1 MKIKL
6 LSYSTINRIAAG
18 EVIERPAS
26 VVKELV
32 ENAIDAASTKID
44 ISLQQ
49 AGKNLII
56 ISDDGIGMSEEDL
69 KIAVERH
76 TTSKL
81 DESDLQNI
89 HTFGFRGEALPSIG
103 SVSKMLI
110 TSKARGADRAYHIQ
124 LSGGHNKDIK
134 PTIHNEGTKI
144 EIRDLFFATP
154 ARLKFL
160 RSDKTELAASVD
172 VIKKIALAHPKI
184 SITLSHDSKIIIKV
198 KGQDG
203 NFDDLLKQRIIDIL
217 GCDFIENSV
226 HINLQRPEISVY
238 GFTSLPTFNRASA
251 EDQFLFVNNRPVKD
265 KLLQVALRLAY
276 QDYLARD
283 RHPVSVLFL
292 QIDPHMVDV
301 NVHPAKTEV
310 RFHDPITIRGLLIS
324 SIKDALA
331 TRSHMVSTNIATTA
345 LGLFRN
351 TNTTNNNFV
360 KTNKAVQKNPTSSS
374 NKVYPDGLSISDN
387 ISTYKAQNLTIPRHN
402 DSSNVQQQLIKTDPH
417 AKVEVLEDDI
427 LDLDCNNK
435 PLVKFTSTREYAG
448 GLKPYPSSNTAN
460 SVTDS
465 SLAPLPKL
473 PAEVKLCKKSNVA
486 LGAARAQLHGTY
498 IISQTADSIIIVDQ
512 HAAHERLGYEKIKQ
526 MISNNGLIKQR
537 LLMPEIVELPDVK
550 RADLLYNKK
559 DDLSK
564 LGLSLEK
571 FGERSIIVSETPSL
585 LGNTDI
591 NQLTQD
597 LADNLSDL
605 GENISLIQLIEH
617 VTETYACHY
626 AIRAGRKL
634 SSEEMNELLRQMEK
648 TPFSGQC
655 NHGRPTYIELKLKDI
670 ERLFGRR

>member
-6 LSYSTINRIAAG
+6 LSDSTINRIAAG

-44 ISLQQ
+44 IMLEQ
-49 AGKNLII
+49 AGKNLIV
-56 ISDDGIGMSEEDL
+56 ISDNGIGMSEDDL
-69 KIAVERH
+69 NIAIERH

-81 DESDLQNI
+81 DELDLLNI

-110 TSKARGADRAYHIQ
+110 TSKARGADRAYQMQI
-124 LSGGHNKDIK
+124 SGGSNKGSK

-160 RSDKTELAASVD
+160 RSDKTEFAASLD

-184 SITLSHDSKIIIKV
+184 SINLSHDGKNILKA

-203 NFDDLLKQRIIDIL
+203 NFDEILKQRIIDIV
-217 GCDFIENSV
+217 GSDFIENSV

-238 GFTSLPTFNRASA
+238 GFTSIPTFNRASA

-265 KLLQVALRLAY
+265 KLLQIALRVAY

-292 QIDPHMVDV
+292 QIDPQMVDV

-310 RFHDPITIRGLLIS
+310 RFHDPNTIRGLLVS

-331 TRSHMVSTNIATTA
+331 TKSHMVSTNIATTA

-351 TNTTNNNFV
+351 TATTNNAV
-360 KTNKAVQKNPTSSS
+360 KTNIPLQKSPSSS
-374 NKVYPDGLSISDN
+374 KKIYPDNLTPHNLSVSDN
-387 ISTYKAQNLTIPRHN
+387 SSTYRAQNLTLPKSN
-402 DSSNVQQQLIKTDPH
+402 QNSSNIQQPLIKTEPH
-417 AKVEVLEDDI
+417 AKVEVVEDYTHS
-427 LDLDCNNK
+427 DCNN
-435 PLVKFTSTREYAG
+435 
-448 GLKPYPSSNTAN
+448 GL
-460 SVTDS
+460 
-465 SLAPLPKL
+465 
-473 PAEVKLCKKSNVA
+473 

-498 IISQTADSIIIVDQ
+498 IISQTADSIVIVDQ

-526 MISNNGLIKQR
+526 TISSNGLIKQR
-537 LLMPEIVELPDVK
+537 LLIPEIVELPDVK

-559 DDLSK
+559 ADLSK
-564 LGLSLEK
+564 LGLSIEK
-571 FGERSIIVSETPSL
+571 FGERSIIVSEAPSL
-585 LGNTDI
+585 LGDI
-591 NQLTQD
+591 NISQLIQD

-626 AIRAGRKL
+626 SIRAGRKL

-670 ERLFGRR
+670 ERLFGRT

>member
-6 LSYSTINRIAAG
+6 LSDSTINRIAAG

-44 ISLQQ
+44 IMLEQ
-49 AGKNLII
+49 AGKNLIV
-56 ISDDGIGMSEEDL
+56 ISDNGIGMSEEEL
-69 KIAVERH
+69 NIAVERH

-81 DESDLQNI
+81 DELDLLNI

-110 TSKARGADRAYHIQ
+110 TSKARGADRAYQMQI
-124 LSGGHNKDIK
+124 SGGHNKESK

-160 RSDKTELAASVD
+160 RSDKTEFAASVD

-184 SITLSHDSKIIIKV
+184 SINLSHDGRNILKV
-198 KGQDG
+198 KGQEG
-203 NFDDLLKQRIIDIL
+203 NFDKILKQRIIDIV
-217 GCDFIENSV
+217 GYDFIENSV

-265 KLLQVALRLAY
+265 KLLQIALRVAY

-292 QIDPHMVDV
+292 QIDPQMVDV

-310 RFHDPITIRGLLIS
+310 RFHDPNTIRGLLVS

-331 TRSHMVSTNIATTA
+331 TKSHMVSTNIATTA

-351 TNTTNNNFV
+351 TTTTTGNTV
-360 KTNKAVQKNPTSSS
+360 KTNTVSQKSPSSS
-374 NKVYPDGLSISDN
+374 NKIYPNNLSVSDN
-387 ISTYKAQNLTIPRHN
+387 SSTYRAQNLMPPKSN
-402 DSSNVQQQLIKTDPH
+402 QNSSNVQQPLIKTEPY
-417 AKVEVLEDDI
+417 AKVEIAEDYTHT
-427 LDLDCNNK
+427 DCNNV
-435 PLVKFTSTREYAG
+435 L
-448 GLKPYPSSNTAN
+448 
-460 SVTDS
+460 
-465 SLAPLPKL
+465 
-473 PAEVKLCKKSNVA
+473 

-498 IISQTADSIIIVDQ
+498 IISQTADSIVIVDQ

-537 LLMPEIVELPDVK
+537 LLIPEIVELPDIK

-559 DDLSK
+559 TDISK
-564 LGLSLEK
+564 LGLSIEK
-571 FGERSIIVSETPSL
+571 FGERSIIVSEAPSL
-585 LGNTDI
+585 LGDI
-591 NQLTQD
+591 NISQLIQD

-634 SSEEMNELLRQMEK
+634 SAEEMNELLRQMEK

-670 ERLFGRR
+670 ERLFGRI

>member
-6 LSYSTINRIAAG
+6 LSDSTINRIAAG

-32 ENAIDAASTKID
+32 ENAIDAASTRID

-124 LSGGHNKDIK
+124 SSGGHNKEIK

-184 SITLSHDSKIIIKV
+184 SINLSHDGKNIIKV

-217 GCDFIENSV
+217 GYDFIENSV

-238 GFTSLPTFNRASA
+238 GFTSIPTFNRASA

-265 KLLQVALRLAY
+265 KLLQIALRLAY

-310 RFHDPITIRGLLIS
+310 KFHDPSTIRGLLIS

-351 TNTTNNNFV
+351 TATTNSFV
-360 KTNKAVQKNPTSSS
+360 KTNKAFQKNPTSS
-374 NKVYPDGLSISDN
+374 NKVYPNSLSISDN
-387 ISTYKAQNLTIPRHN
+387 ISTYKSQNLTIPRHN

-435 PLVKFTSTREYAG
+435 PLAKFTSTRESAG
-448 GLKPYPSSNTAN
+448 GLNPHPSSSTAN

-473 PAEVKLCKKSNVA
+473 PAEVELYKKSNVA

-526 MISNNGLIKQR
+526 MISNSGLIKQR

>member
-6 LSYSTINRIAAG
+6 LSDSTINRIAAG

-44 ISLQQ
+44 IMLEQ
-49 AGKNLII
+49 AGKNLIV
-56 ISDDGIGMSEEDL
+56 ISDNGIGMSEDDL
-69 KIAVERH
+69 NIAIERH

-81 DESDLQNI
+81 DELDLLNI

-110 TSKARGADRAYHIQ
+110 TSKARGADRAYQMQI
-124 LSGGHNKDIK
+124 SGGSNKGSK

-160 RSDKTELAASVD
+160 RSDKTEFAASLD

-184 SITLSHDSKIIIKV
+184 SINLSHDGKNILKV

-203 NFDDLLKQRIIDIL
+203 NFDEILKQRIIDIV
-217 GCDFIENSV
+217 GSDFIENSV

-238 GFTSLPTFNRASA
+238 GFTSIPTFNRASA

-265 KLLQVALRLAY
+265 KLLQIALRVAY

-292 QIDPHMVDV
+292 QIDPQMVDV

-310 RFHDPITIRGLLIS
+310 RFHDPNTIRGLLVS

-331 TRSHMVSTNIATTA
+331 TKSHMVSTNIATTA

-351 TNTTNNNFV
+351 TATTNNAV
-360 KTNKAVQKNPTSSS
+360 KTNIPLQKSPSSS
-374 NKVYPDGLSISDN
+374 KKIYPDNLTPHNLSVSDN
-387 ISTYKAQNLTIPRHN
+387 SSTYRAQNLTLPKSN
-402 DSSNVQQQLIKTDPH
+402 QNSSNIQQPLIKTEPH
-417 AKVEVLEDDI
+417 AKVEVVEDYTHS
-427 LDLDCNNK
+427 DCNN
-435 PLVKFTSTREYAG
+435 
-448 GLKPYPSSNTAN
+448 GL
-460 SVTDS
+460 
-465 SLAPLPKL
+465 
-473 PAEVKLCKKSNVA
+473 

-498 IISQTADSIIIVDQ
+498 IISQTADSIVIVDQ

-526 MISNNGLIKQR
+526 TISSNGLIKQR
-537 LLMPEIVELPDVK
+537 LLIPEIVELPDVK

-559 DDLSK
+559 ADLSK
-564 LGLSLEK
+564 LGLSIEK
-571 FGERSIIVSETPSL
+571 FGERSIIVSEAPSL
-585 LGNTDI
+585 LGDI
-591 NQLTQD
+591 NISQLIQD

-626 AIRAGRKL
+626 SIRAGRKL

-670 ERLFGRR
+670 ERLFGRT

>member
-6 LSYSTINRIAAG
+6 LSDSTINRIAAG

-44 ISLQQ
+44 IMLEQ
-49 AGKNLII
+49 AGKNLIV
-56 ISDDGIGMSEEDL
+56 ISDNGIGMSEEEL
-69 KIAVERH
+69 NIAVERH

-81 DESDLQNI
+81 DELDLLNI

-110 TSKARGADRAYHIQ
+110 TSKARGADRAYQMQI
-124 LSGGHNKDIK
+124 SGGHNKESK

-154 ARLKFL
+154 VRLKFL
-160 RSDKTELAASVD
+160 RSDKTEFAASVD

-184 SITLSHDSKIIIKV
+184 SINLSHDGRNILKV
-198 KGQDG
+198 KGQEG
-203 NFDDLLKQRIIDIL
+203 NFDKILKQRIIDIV
-217 GCDFIENSV
+217 GYDFIENSV

-265 KLLQVALRLAY
+265 KLLQIALRVAY

-292 QIDPHMVDV
+292 QIDPQMVDV

-310 RFHDPITIRGLLIS
+310 RFHDPNTIRGLLVS

-331 TRSHMVSTNIATTA
+331 TKSHMVSTNIATTA

-351 TNTTNNNFV
+351 TATTNNSVV
-360 KTNKAVQKNPTSSS
+360 KTNIVSQKSPSFS
-374 NKVYPDGLSISDN
+374 NKIYPNNLSVSDN
-387 ISTYKAQNLTIPRHN
+387 SSTYRAQNLTLPKSTQ
-402 DSSNVQQQLIKTDPH
+402 DSSNVQQPLIKTEPY
-417 AKVEVLEDDI
+417 AKVEIAEDYAHT
-427 LDLDCNNK
+427 DCNNV
-435 PLVKFTSTREYAG
+435 L
-448 GLKPYPSSNTAN
+448 
-460 SVTDS
+460 
-465 SLAPLPKL
+465 
-473 PAEVKLCKKSNVA
+473 

-498 IISQTADSIIIVDQ
+498 IISQTADSIVIVDQ

-537 LLMPEIVELPDVK
+537 LLIPEIVELPDIK

-559 DDLSK
+559 TDISK
-564 LGLSLEK
+564 LGLSIEK
-571 FGERSIIVSETPSL
+571 FGERSIIVSEAPSL
-585 LGNTDI
+585 LGDI
-591 NQLTQD
+591 NISQLIQD

-634 SSEEMNELLRQMEK
+634 SAEEMNELLRQMEK

-670 ERLFGRR
+670 ERLFGRI

>member
-6 LSYSTINRIAAG
+6 LSDSTINRIAAG

-44 ISLQQ
+44 IMLEQ
-49 AGKNLII
+49 AGKNLIV
-56 ISDDGIGMSEEDL
+56 ISDNGVGMSEDDL
-69 KIAVERH
+69 NIAVERH

-81 DESDLQNI
+81 DELDLLNI

-110 TSKARGADRAYHIQ
+110 TSKARGADRAYQMQI
-124 LSGGHNKDIK
+124 SGGNNKGSK

-160 RSDKTELAASVD
+160 RSDKTEFAASVD

-184 SITLSHDSKIIIKV
+184 SINLSHDGKNILKV

-203 NFDDLLKQRIIDIL
+203 NFDEILKQRIIDIV
-217 GCDFIENSV
+217 GYDFIENSV

-238 GFTSLPTFNRASA
+238 GFTSIPTFNRASA

-265 KLLQVALRLAY
+265 KLLQIALRVAY

-292 QIDPHMVDV
+292 QIDPQMVDV

-310 RFHDPITIRGLLIS
+310 RFHDPNTIRGLLIS
-324 SIKDALA
+324 SIKDAL
-331 TRSHMVSTNIATTA
+331 TTKSHMVSTNIATTA

-351 TNTTNNNFV
+351 TATTNSAV
-360 KTNKAVQKNPTSSS
+360 KTNIPWQKSPSSS
-374 NKVYPDGLSISDN
+374 KKIYQDNLSPHNLNVSDN
-387 ISTYKAQNLTIPRHN
+387 SSIYRVQNLTLPKSN
-402 DSSNVQQQLIKTDPH
+402 QNSSNIQQPLIKTEPH
-417 AKVEVLEDDI
+417 AKVEVVEDSI
-427 LDLDCNNK
+427 VNSGELDNRSDGATPISNRRALSDDVTNFSLTDC
-435 PLVKFTSTREYAG
+435 TH
-448 GLKPYPSSNTAN
+448 
-460 SVTDS
+460 TDH
-465 SLAPLPKL
+465 K
-473 PAEVKLCKKSNVA
+473 NVS

-498 IISQTADSIIIVDQ
+498 IISQTADSIVIVDQ

-526 MISNNGLIKQR
+526 TISNNGLIKQR
-537 LLMPEIVELPDVK
+537 LLIPEIVELPDVK

-559 DDLSK
+559 VDLSK
-564 LGLSLEK
+564 LGLSIEK
-571 FGERSIIVSETPSL
+571 FGERSIIVSEAPSL
-585 LGNTDI
+585 LGDI
-591 NQLTQD
+591 NISQLIQD

-605 GENISLIQLIEH
+605 GESISLIQLIEH

-626 AIRAGRKL
+626 SIRAGRKL

-670 ERLFGRR
+670 ERLFGRT